1 MAEKTIY
8 IDAESILQLLTHYSE
23 GDLPIEAKL
32 LSAGVSPVLGRW
44 IGLLVD
50 SEQWRDW
57 RGAERTQDGGL
68 RPLHIRYEGK
78 KVMVWGDGKRET
90 PPEWREGVEGPS
102 V

>member
-8 IDAESILQLLTHYSE
+8 VDAESILQLLTHYSD
-23 GDLPIEAKL
+23 GDLPLDSRL
-32 LSAGVSPVLGRW
+32 LQAGVSNVLGRW

-57 RGAERTQDGGL
+57 REAERTKDGGL

-78 KVMVWGDGKRET
+78 KVMVWGDGAPVEH
-90 PPEWREGVEGPS
+90 PEWRDGVEGPKR
-102 V
+102 